1 MSQKRSNRR
10 PRSKAELLPLPAA
23 HARAISLENHLALA
37 TIRSGQGTPET
48 MIALLRVLYLG
59 YFLVEPDVSDSDL
72 ALFLE
77 AESVLQ
83 LSIDTAATGREWKL
97 PDDSLVPIEQLLLRM
112 DSLVASVSKYRYIQ
126 GWDRLGRFAT
136 SAECSPLPG
145 SRLNNGQ

>member
-1 MSQKRSNRR
+1 
-10 PRSKAELLPLPAA
+10 
-23 HARAISLENHLALA
+23 
-37 TIRSGQGTPET
+37 